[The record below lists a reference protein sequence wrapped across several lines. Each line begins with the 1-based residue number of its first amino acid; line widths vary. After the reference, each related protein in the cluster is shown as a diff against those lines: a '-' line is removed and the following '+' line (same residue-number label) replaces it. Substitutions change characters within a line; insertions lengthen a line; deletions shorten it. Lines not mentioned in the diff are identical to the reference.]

1 MKVYTTNKDAK
12 ILPRSKVEELVGKFI
27 EENKIHAVYGKDSE
41 GLFIVHFLVEEEE
54 VHDV

>member
-41 GLFIVHFLVEEEE
+41 GLFIVHFLVEEE
-54 VHDV
+54 VHHV